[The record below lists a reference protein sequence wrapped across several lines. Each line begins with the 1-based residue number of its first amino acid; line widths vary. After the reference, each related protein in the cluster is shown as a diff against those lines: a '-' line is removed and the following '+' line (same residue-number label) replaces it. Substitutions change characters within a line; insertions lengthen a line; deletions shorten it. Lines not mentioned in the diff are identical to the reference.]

1 MTESTLK
8 ELLSESMK
16 SAMKAKDK
24 DRLKTIR
31 LALSDI
37 KRVEVDTREEQSDSQ
52 IIAILDKMVKQRRES
67 IKQFELGGRPEL
79 AAQEQLEIE
88 VLNEFLPKALS
99 DDEID
104 SLIQS
109 TITDSG
115 AETIKDMGKVMGLIK
130 PKVIG
135 RADLSLVS
143 KKIKDRLSWNS
154 RFITLVHKNLNIK
167 EILFALSCK
176 AKNLLTILHFERTGV
191 AWH

>member
-1 MTESTLK
+1 MAESNIK

-37 KRVEVDTREEQSDSQ
+37 KRVEVDTREEQNDSQ

-67 IKQFELGGRPEL
+67 IKQFELGGRQEL
-79 AAQEQLEIE
+79 AALEELEIE
-88 VLNEFLPKALS
+88 VLNEFLPKALN

-104 SLIQS
+104 SIIQS
-109 TITDSG
+109 AIVDSG

-130 PKVIG
+130 PQVIG
-135 RADLSLVS
+135 RADLSLIS
-143 KKIKDRLSWNS
+143 KKIKDRLS
-154 RFITLVHKNLNIK
+154 
-167 EILFALSCK
+167 
-176 AKNLLTILHFERTGV
+176 
-191 AWH
+191 

>member
-1 MTESTLK
+1 MTKSTLK

-37 KRVEVDTREEQSDSQ
+37 KRVEVDTREQQSDSQ

-67 IKQFELGGRPEL
+67 IKQFELGGRSEL
-79 AAQEQLEIE
+79 AAQEQFEIE

-104 SLIQS
+104 SLIRS
-109 TITDSG
+109 AITDSG
-115 AETIKDMGKVMGLIK
+115 AETIKDMGKVMALIK
-130 PKVIG
+130 PQVIG

-143 KKIKDRLSWNS
+143 KKIKDRLSWKS
-154 RFITLVHKNLNIK
+154 RHITLVHKNLNIK
-167 EILFALSCK
+167 VILFPPFCK
-176 AKNLLTILHFERTGV
+176 AKNLLTILHF
-191 AWH
+191 

>member
-16 SAMKAKDK
+16 SAMKARDNN
-24 DRLKTIR
+24 RVKTIR

-67 IKQFELGGRPEL
+67 IKQFELGGRSEL
-79 AAQEQLEIE
+79 AAQEQFEIG
-88 VLNEFLPKALS
+88 VLNEFLPKALG

-104 SLIQS
+104 SLIRS
-109 TITDSG
+109 VITDNG
-115 AETIKDMGKVMGLIK
+115 AETIKDMGKVMALIK
-130 PKVIG
+130 PQVVG

-143 KKIKDRLSWNS
+143 KKIKDLLS
-154 RFITLVHKNLNIK
+154 
-167 EILFALSCK
+167 
-176 AKNLLTILHFERTGV
+176 
-191 AWH
+191 

>member
-1 MTESTLK
+1 M
-8 ELLSESMK
+8 
-16 SAMKAKDK
+16 
-24 DRLKTIR
+24 
-31 LALSDI
+31 
-37 KRVEVDTREEQSDSQ
+37 DTREEQSDSQ

-88 VLNEFLPKALS
+88 LLNEFLPKALS

-143 KKIKDRLSWNS
+143 KKIKDRLS
-154 RFITLVHKNLNIK
+154 
-167 EILFALSCK
+167 
-176 AKNLLTILHFERTGV
+176 
-191 AWH
+191 

>member
-1 MTESTLK
+1 MTEIKLK
-8 ELLSESMK
+8 KLLSESMK

-79 AAQEQLEIE
+79 AAREQFEIE

-99 DDEID
+99 DDETD
-104 SLIQS
+104 SLIRS

-115 AETIKDMGKVMGLIK
+115 AETIKDMGKVMSIIK
-130 PKVIG
+130 PQVIG

-143 KKIKDRLSWNS
+143 KKIKDLLS
-154 RFITLVHKNLNIK
+154 
-167 EILFALSCK
+167 
-176 AKNLLTILHFERTGV
+176 
-191 AWH
+191 

>member
-1 MTESTLK
+1 MTESTLR
-8 ELLSESMK
+8 ELLIKSMK

-24 DRLKTIR
+24 NRLKTIR

-67 IKQFELGGRPEL
+67 IKQFELGGRSEL
-79 AAQEQLEIE
+79 AAQEQFEIE

-104 SLIQS
+104 ALIRS
-109 TITDSG
+109 AITDSG
-115 AETIKDMGKVMGLIK
+115 AETIKDMGRVMALIK
-130 PKVIG
+130 PQVIG

-143 KKIKDRLSWNS
+143 KKIKDRLSWKS
-154 RFITLVHKNLNIK
+154 RHLPLIHKNLNIK
-167 EILFALSCK
+167 EIL
-176 AKNLLTILHFERTGV
+176 IL
-191 AWH
+191 

>member
-8 ELLSESMK
+8 KLLSESMK

-67 IKQFELGGRPEL
+67 IKQFELGGRSEL
-79 AAQEQLEIE
+79 AAQEQFEIE

-104 SLIQS
+104 SLIRS
-109 TITDSG
+109 AITDSG
-115 AETIKDMGKVMGLIK
+115 AETIKDMGKVMALIK
-130 PKVIG
+130 PQVIG
-135 RADLSLVS
+135 KADLSLVS
-143 KKIKDRLSWNS
+143 KKIKDRLS
-154 RFITLVHKNLNIK
+154 
-167 EILFALSCK
+167 
-176 AKNLLTILHFERTGV
+176 
-191 AWH
+191 

>member
-1 MTESTLK
+1 MTEITLK
-8 ELLSESMK
+8 NLLSESMK

-37 KRVEVDTREEQSDSQ
+37 KRVEVDSREEQSDSQ

-79 AAQEQLEIE
+79 AAQEKLEIE
-88 VLNEFLPKALS
+88 VLNEFLPQALN

-109 TITDSG
+109 IIVDSG
-115 AETIKDMGKVMGLIK
+115 AETIKDMGRVMGLIK
-130 PKVIG
+130 PQVIG

-143 KKIKDRLSWNS
+143 KKIK
-154 RFITLVHKNLNIK
+154 
-167 EILFALSCK
+167 
-176 AKNLLTILHFERTGV
+176 NLLT
-191 AWH
+191 

>member
-1 MTESTLK
+1 MTEITLK
-8 ELLSESMK
+8 NLLSEAMK

-37 KRVEVDTREEQSDSQ
+37 KRVEVDSREEQSDSQ

-79 AAQEQLEIE
+79 AAQEKLEIE
-88 VLNEFLPKALS
+88 VLNEFLPQALN

-109 TITDSG
+109 IIVDSG
-115 AETIKDMGKVMGLIK
+115 AETIKDMGRVMGLIK
-130 PKVIG
+130 PQVIG

-143 KKIKDRLSWNS
+143 KKIK
-154 RFITLVHKNLNIK
+154 
-167 EILFALSCK
+167 
-176 AKNLLTILHFERTGV
+176 NLLT
-191 AWH
+191 

>member
-1 MTESTLK
+1 MTENTLK
-8 ELLSESMK
+8 NLLSESMK

-37 KRVEVDTREEQSDSQ
+37 KRVEVDSREEQSDSQ

-67 IKQFELGGRPEL
+67 IKQFEIGGRPEL
-79 AAQEQLEIE
+79 AAQEELEIE
-88 VLNEFLPKALS
+88 VLNEFLPQGLN

-109 TITDSG
+109 IIVDCG
-115 AETIKDMGKVMGLIK
+115 AETIKDMGRVMGLIK
-130 PKVIG
+130 PRVIG

-143 KKIKDRLSWNS
+143 KKIK
-154 RFITLVHKNLNIK
+154 
-167 EILFALSCK
+167 
-176 AKNLLTILHFERTGV
+176 NLLT
-191 AWH
+191 

>member
-8 ELLSESMK
+8 KLLSESMK

-67 IKQFELGGRPEL
+67 IKQFELGGRSEL
-79 AAQEQLEIE
+79 AAQEQFEIE

-104 SLIQS
+104 INSICS
-109 TITDSG
+109 TDSG
-115 AETIKDMGKVMGLIK
+115 AKTIRDMGKVMALIK
-130 PKVIG
+130 PEVIG

-143 KKIKDRLSWNS
+143 KKIKERLS
-154 RFITLVHKNLNIK
+154 
-167 EILFALSCK
+167 
-176 AKNLLTILHFERTGV
+176 
-191 AWH
+191 

>member
-31 LALSDI
+31 LALPDI

-67 IKQFELGGRPEL
+67 IKQFELGGRSEL
-79 AAQEQLEIE
+79 AAQEQFEIE

-104 SLIQS
+104 ALIRS
-109 TITDSG
+109 AITDSG
-115 AETIKDMGKVMGLIK
+115 AETIKDMGKVMALIK
-130 PKVIG
+130 PQGMG

-143 KKIKDRLSWNS
+143 KKIKDRLS
-154 RFITLVHKNLNIK
+154 
-167 EILFALSCK
+167 
-176 AKNLLTILHFERTGV
+176 
-191 AWH
+191 

>member
-8 ELLSESMK
+8 KLLSESMK

-67 IKQFELGGRPEL
+67 IKQFELGGRSEL
-79 AAQEQLEIE
+79 AAQEQFEIG
-88 VLNEFLPKALS
+88 VLNEFLPKALG

-104 SLIQS
+104 SLIRS
-109 TITDSG
+109 VITDNG
-115 AETIKDMGKVMGLIK
+115 AETIKDMGKVMALIK
-130 PKVIG
+130 PQVIG

-143 KKIKDRLSWNS
+143 KKIKDRLS
-154 RFITLVHKNLNIK
+154 
-167 EILFALSCK
+167 
-176 AKNLLTILHFERTGV
+176 
-191 AWH
+191 

>member
-1 MTESTLK
+1 
-8 ELLSESMK
+8 MK
-16 SAMKAKDK
+16 SDMKAKDK

-31 LALSDI
+31 LSLSDI

-67 IKQFELGGRPEL
+67 IKQFELGGRSEL
-79 AAQEQLEIE
+79 AAQEQFEIE

-99 DDEID
+99 DDQIN
-104 SLIQS
+104 SLIHS

-130 PKVIG
+130 PQVIG

-143 KKIKDRLSWNS
+143 KKIKDRLSWKS
-154 RFITLVHKNLNIK
+154 RHITLDKKELNIK
-167 EILFALSCK
+167 
-176 AKNLLTILHFERTGV
+176 
-191 AWH
+191 

>member
-24 DRLKTIR
+24 DRLKPIR
-31 LALSDI
+31 LALADI

-67 IKQFELGGRPEL
+67 IKQFELGGRSEL
-79 AAQEQLEIE
+79 AAQEQFEIE

-99 DDEID
+99 DDEIN

-130 PKVIG
+130 PQVIG

-143 KKIKDRLSWNS
+143 KKIKDRLSWKS
-154 RFITLVHKNLNIK
+154 RHITLDKKELNIK
-167 EILFALSCK
+167 
-176 AKNLLTILHFERTGV
+176 
-191 AWH
+191 